1 LVGNGK
7 KGRLPDGILEAS
19 KTGAQNPPERK
30 FTRSKEIEM
39 LANRLFHVLIA
50 ILLVIV
56 VAFTV
61 REAAATADMISRTN
75 AGKWAKTFE
84 CTSLPSRHSIHTRS
98 VGAMSVLYTE
108 DGPTGIDGGLIELL
122 SNYRACSQ

>member
-1 LVGNGK
+1 VK
-7 KGRLPDGILEAS
+7 AS
-19 KTGAQNPPERK
+19 KTGAPNPSGRK

-39 LANRLFHVLIA
+39 LQNRVFNLVIA

-56 VAFTV
+56 VAFTA
-61 REAAATADMISRTN
+61 REAAATADMISQTN
-75 AGKWAKTFE
+75 AGNSAKTLE

-98 VGAMSVLYTE
+98 VGDMSVLYTE

-122 SNYRACSQ
+122 SSYRACSQ